1 MQPNSTIIASIS
13 ARSYAVSFGEA
24 IAYKAARQRR
34 RPHDAYDGSTTVDR
48 TYEKEY
54 HNCYDEGPGKLLA
67 LRCGMIVF
75 ITAPPSATIGD

>member
-1 MQPNSTIIASIS
+1 MRAFAEELKVDAANSTIIAPIS

-54 HNCYDEGPGKLLA
+54 HNCYDEVRRSPKCWLSG
-67 LRCGMIVF
+67 
-75 ITAPPSATIGD
+75 